1 MDKAKQSNTRKCPLK
16 WTSNNRVSTKVDS
29 YHIIK
34 YVFVPCPSR
43 SSSIRLNDYSA
54 RAQNMCNAHIF
65 KLLIMFRTRNMCSA
79 HSLRLH
85 ICACLRLLY
94 AVPFLR
100 TLVLFLTVGFAYA
113 SPAQQ
118 RKIPVLWNLQWR
130 NFLIKRSK
138 TTLLR
143 ALPIKLAVQVFR
155 MSEAS
160 RTNEA
165 EKVEFSRLSIIRLKA
180 YSARKEGKT
189 EPQASRACEWLGVPL
204 KRHRNMP

>member
-1 MDKAKQSNTRKCPLK
+1 M
-16 WTSNNRVSTKVDS
+16 
-29 YHIIK
+29 
-34 YVFVPCPSR
+34 
-43 SSSIRLNDYSA
+43 
-54 RAQNMCNAHIF
+54 HIF
-65 KLLIMFRTRNMCSA
+65 
-79 HSLRLH
+79 LRLL

-94 AVPFLR
+94 AAPSSFLR
-100 TLVLFLTVGFAYA
+100 TIVLFLTVGFADA

-165 EKVEFSRLSIIRLKA
+165 EKVEFSRLSLLRLNT

-189 EPQASRACEWLGVPL
+189 EPQASRACEWQGFPL
-204 KRHRNMP
+204 KRRRKMPQERLAYFITSFILRHFHSAPKYKSTA

>member
-1 MDKAKQSNTRKCPLK
+1 M
-16 WTSNNRVSTKVDS
+16 
-29 YHIIK
+29 
-34 YVFVPCPSR
+34 
-43 SSSIRLNDYSA
+43 
-54 RAQNMCNAHIF
+54 HIF
-65 KLLIMFRTRNMCSA
+65 
-79 HSLRLH
+79 LRLL

-94 AVPFLR
+94 AASSSFLR
-100 TLVLFLTVGFAYA
+100 TIVLFLTVGFADA

-189 EPQASRACEWLGVPL
+189 EPQASRACEWRGFPL
-204 KRHRNMP
+204 KRGRKVPCEVIIRFDYNFIARHFQPAPKRSARGALAGGKSVRKNNERLTASRIFLN